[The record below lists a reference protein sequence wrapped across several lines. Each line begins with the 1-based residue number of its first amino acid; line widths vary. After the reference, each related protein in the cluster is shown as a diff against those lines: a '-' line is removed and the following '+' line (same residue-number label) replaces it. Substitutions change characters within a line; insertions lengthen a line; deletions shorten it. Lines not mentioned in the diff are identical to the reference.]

1 MSKIVR
7 RAIAI
12 VSALGA
18 MLGIAGGSAA
28 GGELEGGFLNQPLA
42 EVQKTGFFTWF
53 HLGETRRE
61 AGANGVQKVVFQPT
75 GEKFHDLAIVT
86 VTINSESTI
95 QRIELVLKRSFISG
109 GNGVF
114 AADIAKSFLHDAPPR
129 DDASQL
135 TVLADEIQYRARG
148 SQTVIVGPGYK
159 TPELPNPPTRAYQT
173 YSGERASDSRKL
185 AHCKFEIVNEH
196 PAGGDQLRM
205 SFALR

>member
-1 MSKIVR
+1 MVR

-18 MLGIAGGSAA
+18 MLGIAGGPAA

-61 AGANGVQKVVFQPT
+61 AGSGGLQKIVFQPT
-75 GEKFHDLAIVT
+75 GDKFHDLAIVT
-86 VTINSESTI
+86 ITINSQSLI
-95 QRIELVLKRSFISG
+95 QRVELALKRTFISG

-114 AADIAKSFLHDAPPR
+114 AADIAKSFIQDAPPR
-129 DDASQL
+129 DDAGALS
-135 TVLADEIQYRARG
+135 TLADEIQYRARS

-159 TPELPNPPTRAYQT
+159 PPRLPDPPTREYQT
-173 YSGERASDSRKL
+173 YAGDRASASKKL
-185 AHCKFEIVNEH
+185 AHCKFEIINEH
-196 PAGGDQLRM
+196 PPGGDQLRM